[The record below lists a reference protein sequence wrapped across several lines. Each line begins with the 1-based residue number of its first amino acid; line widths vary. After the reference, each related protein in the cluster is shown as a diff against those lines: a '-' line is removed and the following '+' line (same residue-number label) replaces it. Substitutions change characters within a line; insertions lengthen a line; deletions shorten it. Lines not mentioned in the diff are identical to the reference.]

1 LKGEVIL
8 IRLTDVGRKIDLKKA
23 VDIIHG
29 IQYKVIIK
37 KRDTP
42 KYVDFPEPIRL
53 EIIQRITTTSQYI
66 NEVKLQVKIYEDG
79 VISLTAHLKF
89 ADIQLNELYEIRKI
103 KFYVENIEYNINQ
116 FLKSHETKI
125 FNQIRDCIDE
135 VGYNFGITDTEK
147 YTMYCLTDTFENPK
161 SFINENKIF
170 IANLLMGEDP
180 ELNLNQYQIERT
192 LENSFSY
199 LQNDYIIFDFDRGL
213 IIDPTEDYND
223 ILTVIEIANYQL
235 LELRILDK
243 LLERRLSLAESDI
256 SKIYY
261 MSGTLWRRLSK
272 RVGNLLRLK
281 YDLSYLLESV
291 ENVSKLFG
299 DFYLA
304 QLYTQLAELFQLKE
318 WSGSIRHRIDT
329 IGDIY
334 NVAQTNLNEK
344 FLLYMEILLTF
355 IFVIEF
361 VFLILGYFN

>member
-1 LKGEVIL
+1 MKGEIIL
-8 IRLTDVGRKIDLKKA
+8 LRLIDVGRKINLKKA
-23 VDIIHG
+23 VNVIHG
-29 IQYKVIIK
+29 SQDKLIIK

-53 EIIQRITTTSQYI
+53 EITQEVTATAQNI
-66 NEVKLQVKIYEDG
+66 NRVDLLIKLYEDG
-79 VISLTAHLKF
+79 VISLTARLKF
-89 ADIQLNELYEIRKI
+89 SHIELKDLFNIRKT
-103 KFYVENIEYNINQ
+103 KFNIDNKELNLNQ
-116 FLKSHETKI
+116 FLKSQETNI
-125 FNQIRDCIDE
+125 INQLEGCIE
-135 VGYNFGITDTEK
+135 EIGYNFGITDNEK
-147 YTMYCLTDTFENPK
+147 YTIYCITDFFENPQ
-161 SFINENKIF
+161 SFINENQNL
-170 IANLLMGEDP
+170 IAHLLIGEDP
-180 ELNLNQYQIERT
+180 HLNLNQNQVHRT
-192 LENSFSY
+192 LENNFSY
-199 LQNDYIIFDFDRGL
+199 EENDYVIFDFDRS
-213 IIDPTEDYND
+213 IIMDPTEDYND

-243 LLERRLSLAESDI
+243 LLTRRLNLAELDI
-256 SKIYY
+256 SKIYT
-261 MSGTLWRRLSK
+261 MSGTLWRRLNK

-281 YDLSYLLESV
+281 YDLSFLLENT

-318 WSGSIRHRIDT
+318 WSGSIRHRIDM

-361 VFLILGYFN
+361 VFLILGYFT